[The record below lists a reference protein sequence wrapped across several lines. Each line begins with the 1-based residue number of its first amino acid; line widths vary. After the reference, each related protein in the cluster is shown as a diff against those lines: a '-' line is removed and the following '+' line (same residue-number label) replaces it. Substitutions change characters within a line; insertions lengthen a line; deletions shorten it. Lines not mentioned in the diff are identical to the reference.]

1 MKILI
6 TNTYHDTSEIV
17 EANSIA
23 EAKKNVEMGLQ
34 VTADNLAPN
43 EIEPD
48 WREYYTTYE
57 GALQLTYESILA
69 QLKSEFEYKVIN

>member
-6 TNTYHDTSEIV
+6 TNTYHDTNEVV

-23 EAKKNVEMGLQ
+23 EAKANVEAGLQ

-43 EIEPD
+43 EVEPD

-57 GALQLTYESILA
+57 GALQLTYESIFA